1 MATNAENLFSIA
13 KVLSLDHQN
22 IKNVFL
28 IKELKIMV
36 SFKPKN
42 YFLRLYSW
50 LPIIVLFISVLNE
63 FDINYLNFNYFSFN
77 FPFILIFYFTLK
89 DLKHFDYFFVFIA
102 GLINDTVV
110 GLPLGISSLS
120 YTLICIATSY
130 LRNITIRPNPI
141 KDWFYFLFVIS
152 FLNSINY
159 SILTLFFSHNLVLWN
174 YIINTFFTF
183 LFYLVFV
190 SIFKIY
196 LKGLND

>member
-1 MATNAENLFSIA
+1 MA
-13 KVLSLDHQN
+13 
-22 IKNVFL
+22 
-28 IKELKIMV
+28 
-36 SFKPKN
+36 SFKTKN
-42 YFLRLYSW
+42 YFLRFYSW

-63 FDINYLNFNYFSFN
+63 FDINYLNLNYFSFN

-89 DLKHFDYFFVFIA
+89 DLKHFDYFFVFLA

-130 LRNITIRPNPI
+130 FRNITIRPNPI

-159 SILTLFFSHNLVLWN
+159 TILSLFFSYNLVLWN
-174 YIINTFFTF
+174 YTINTFFTF
-183 LFYLVFV
+183 LFYLVFL
-190 SIFKIY
+190 SIFNIY
-196 LKGLND
+196 IKGLNDKFL